1 MTGKLEKGLSKAKK
15 IVESV
20 LRDLGVDAAGNEMES
35 VVGGHAWQV
44 ARGSADIMIS
54 LVPGS
59 DHAAGRIRVVSPI
72 VKMDKGISK
81 EAAIRLLE
89 LNGTQLPGVAFG
101 LIQRDMVVLVSER
114 TVLDLNRLE
123 VQEML
128 NMVGY
133 YADKYDDILVEE
145 FGGTRV
151 FDLE

>member
-15 IVESV
+15 TVEAVLKDLGINANENEVESV
-20 LRDLGVDAAGNEMES
+20 D
-35 VVGGHAWQV
+35 GGHAWQL
-44 ARGSADIMIS
+44 ARGSADVMIS

-59 DHAAGRIRVVSPI
+59 DHRAGRIRVVSPI
-72 VKMDKGISK
+72 VRMDAGISR

-101 LIQRDMVVLVSER
+101 LIERDMVVLVAER

-128 NMVGY
+128 NLVGY
-133 YADKYDDILVEE
+133 YADKYDDLLVAE
-145 FGGTRV
+145 FGGTRM
-151 FDLE
+151 FDLD